1 MSGYKT
7 YLMCLIAVIIALA
20 ELAGWDV
27 VPNIDQTNA
36 INAVWAA
43 ITAAF
48 LRNGSKADAASVL
61 K

>member
-7 YLMCLIAVIIALA
+7 YIMCLIAVIIALA

-48 LRNGSKADAASVL
+48 LRSGSKADAASVL